1 MDFHSFKK
9 KYQKDKV
16 EHFPHQ
22 VGYQPVVSVMVQTY
36 QHRDY
41 IQTCLD
47 SILQQETDFPFEIL
61 LGEDGSSDGT
71 REICLDYAKRY
82 PEKIRLLL
90 HHPGNKIK
98 VMGITTGNFNALYNF
113 YSARGKYIA
122 FCEGD
127 DFWTDSEKLQKQVDH
142 LKMNPGLSLSY
153 HSFIEINERQ
163 DPLPKGRYLEQ
174 PEQDISKDD
183 LRKLNFHPLLST
195 ICFRNIIQDNIPEQM
210 VEVINVDSFL
220 LSLLGNFGGAG
231 FLYDIKP
238 SYYRRH
244 GGGVWSGQRKELKFQ
259 LKIKTLDHLMDFY
272 NSIKEYR
279 IRGVFQQKRNSILKQ
294 LTFFYLTQ
302 GKIKMAIRSFPVKNN
317 FS

>member
-1 MDFHSFKK
+1 MDFSQFKK
-9 KYQKDKV
+9 KYQKEEVFEMANKV
-16 EHFPHQ
+16 SST
-22 VGYQPVVSVMVQTY
+22 PVVSVMVQTY
-36 QHRDY
+36 QHANY
-41 IQTCLD
+41 IKECLD
-47 SILQQETDFPFEIL
+47 GILKQKTSFPFEIL
-61 LGEDGSSDGT
+61 LGEDGSTDGT
-71 REICLDYAKRY
+71 REICLDYAKRF
-82 PEKIRLLL
+82 PEKIRLFL
-90 HHPGNKIK
+90 HHPENKIK

-127 DFWTDSEKLQKQVDH
+127 DCWTDPDKLQRQVDH
-142 LKMNPGLSLSY
+142 LKMNPRLSLSY
-153 HSFIEINERQ
+153 HSFIEVNEKQ
-163 DPLPKGRYLEQ
+163 DPLPEGRYMEQ
-174 PEQDISKDD
+174 PEKDISKDD

-195 ICFRNIIQDNIPEQM
+195 ICFRNIIKDNIPEQM

-231 FLYDIKP
+231 FLYSIRP

-272 NSIKEYR
+272 NSNKEYR

-302 GKIKMAIRSFPVKNN
+302 GKIKMAIRSIPVKNN